1 MHVKFLMLPQ
11 TPSTPSFFPP
21 LLPSPSLL
29 LQIIGDY
36 QHHQRSL
43 NTLYLLSRTP
53 AIQNLLTEMMSC
65 LQLSQIPSGK
75 GGKKEVISF
84 LPQKTMNH

>member
-1 MHVKFLMLPQ
+1 MHIKFLMLPQ
-11 TPSTPSFFPP
+11 TLSTPSFSPS

-36 QHHQRSL
+36 QHQRSL

-53 AIQNLLTEMMSC
+53 AIQNFLTEMMSC
-65 LQLSQIPSGK
+65 LQLFQTPSGK
-75 GGKKEVISF
+75 GGEKKEVISF